1 MNRFVVEKSYKF
13 LAETFAVMLPRGVWL
28 GLNNLFVK
36 QTGRVDDV
44 VSVLNY
50 LPHYTYIMAVHV

>member
-1 MNRFVVEKSYKF
+1 MNRFVVENSYKF
-13 LAETFAVMLPRGVWL
+13 LAETFAVTLPCGVWL
-28 GLNNLFVK
+28 SLNNLFIK
-36 QTGRVDDV
+36 QTGRVDV